1 MKEYGFVLKF
11 SLPDSEADPEIFLD
25 KLGMAGCD
33 DALVGTGLN
42 GRIALDFT
50 RKSSSAPEAVL
61 SAVKDVKRAIPSAR
75 LIEAA
80 PDLVGLT
87 DVADILGFSRQ
98 NMRKLM
104 LKNPDFPSPYHD
116 GNPTIWHLAKILRW
130 MDRKDMYSIDQDLLD
145 IATITMHFN
154 ITRDMQDLEPAFQ
167 ANIQALLA
175 NP

>member
-33 DALVGTGLN
+33 DALVGIGLN

-61 SAVKDVKRAIPSAR
+61 SAVKDVKRAIPRAR

-80 PDLVGLT
+80 PDMVGLT
-87 DVADILGFSRQ
+87 DIADILGFTRQ

-104 LKNPDFPSPYHD
+104 LKNQDFPPPFHD
-116 GNPTIWHLAKILRW
+116 GKPSIWHLAKILLW
-130 MDRKDMYSIDQDLLD
+130 LKSKNMYPIEESLLD
-145 IATITMHFN
+145 IATVNMQFN
-154 ITRDMQDLEPAFQ
+154 IARDMQDIEPAFQ
-167 ANIQALLA
+167 SNIETLLA
-175 NP
+175 